1 MREWCWIGSYLRP
14 QLHYTRLLFI
24 PDCLNPI
31 RYALLRYAY
40 SYARY
45 QEYTTSFI
53 WTDAEIEL
61 LLEAVKVFSATC
73 LLKEK
78 IGKGWRQN
86 TIRLKKVFVE
96 RYPRVE
102 AGEEPTEDFP
112 KARCLE
118 RVSKDRIA
126 AKLKSIRKSYKK
138 AVDLGQRSGGGRVV
152 MTFYGLCNDIWAGG
166 TINNEYTR

>member
-1 MREWCWIGSYLRP
+1 MDKEKAKEV
-14 QLHYTRLLFI
+14 T
-24 PDCLNPI
+24 
-31 RYALLRYAY
+31 
-40 SYARY
+40 
-45 QEYTTSFI
+45 FI

-73 LLKEK
+73 LFEGKDWEGVKAKYDKVKE
-78 IGKGWRQN
+78 I
-86 TIRLKKVFVE
+86 FVE
-96 RYPRVE
+96 RYPKVE

-138 AVDLGQRSGGGRVV
+138 AVDLGKRSGGGRVV
-152 MTFYGLCNDIWAGG
+152 MTFYGLCNDIWAGAPSTTSIQG
-166 TINNEYTR
+166 NSLLFL